1 MNWLGK
7 SYEKSKKLRDHYKM
21 KEIDIYIKDA
31 LPDGID
37 PDIVFKFISNRIPN
51 HLLSGIDVMYVGDF
65 EMFKEKEVNAIYE
78 DGAIYIS
85 NSQSNHEDM
94 ADDIVHELAHSVEEK
109 YKDFLYSDQALKKEF
124 LGKRKRLYHILLSH
138 DYKPMSKI
146 ASTYVYDKQIDMYF
160 YKEVGYDA
168 MWNIVAGLFP
178 SPYSCTSLR
187 EYFAIGFEEYYLRNR
202 TELRQLC
209 PVLYNK
215 LSELEFPED

>member
-7 SYEKSKKLRDHYKM
+7 SYEKSKKMRDHYRM

-31 LPDGID
+31 LPDDIN

-51 HLLSGIDVMYVGDF
+51 HFLSGIDVMYVGEF
-65 EMFKEKEVNAIYE
+65 EMLKEKEANALYQ

-85 NSQSNHEDM
+85 NTQSSHEDM
-94 ADDIVHELAHSVEEK
+94 TDDIVHELAHSAEEK
-109 YKDFLYSDQALKKEF
+109 YTDFLYNDQTLKKEF
-124 LGKRKRLYHILLSH
+124 LGKRKRLYHILLSN

-146 ASTYVYDKQIDMYF
+146 ANTHIYDKQIDMYF
-160 YKEVGYDA
+160 YKDVGYDT
-168 MWNIVAGLFP
+168 MWNIVTGLFP

-187 EYFAIGFEEYYLRNR
+187 EYFAIGFEEYFLRNR

-215 LSELEFPED
+215 ISELEFPED